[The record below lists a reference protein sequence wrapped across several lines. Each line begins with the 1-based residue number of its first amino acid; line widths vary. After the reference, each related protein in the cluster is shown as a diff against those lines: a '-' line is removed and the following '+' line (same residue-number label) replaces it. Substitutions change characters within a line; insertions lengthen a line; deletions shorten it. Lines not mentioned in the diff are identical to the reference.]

1 MATPPKTRAS
11 LILRLKTRE
20 DGLAWEEFTQLYRP
34 LIYRIAVSRGLQPAD
49 ANDITQEVM
58 TRVAKSIRLFAP
70 DSSKGSFRG
79 WLSRIT
85 RNLVIEFMRN
95 RNRLPK
101 TSDDTGVYRIIQ
113 SKPDP
118 GSESQMFD
126 IEYERQLFAWAAE
139 KVEMKFEPKTWQAFW
154 QTAVKNKPV
163 DEVASQLKI
172 SRGAIYV
179 ARSRVIAALKA
190 LVERTEKADGITG
203 GQSE

>member
-58 TRVAKSIRLFAP
+58 TRVAKSIRLFDP

-101 TSDDTGVYRIIQ
+101 TSDDTAVYRIIQ